1 MKINLKKFKIV
12 KSTNDTALKLIKKN
26 ISKPTLILSERQT
39 GGRGRIGKK
48 WISQKGN
55 LFISIFFDISRS
67 KIKSDKF
74 TFLNPFIIKDVLKK
88 YSKYKIIIKWP
99 NDLIIKKRK
108 LCGILQEV
116 ISYKNKKY
124 LIIGVGINTIVSPRS
139 TNFKSISL
147 LKCSKIKIKNNEI
160 LMQLKLAYEK
170 FITNSYNRDYN
181 YLKKTICKI

>member
-1 MKINLKKFKIV
+1 MNLRIIKFNSV
-12 KSTNDTALKLIKKN
+12 KSTNDEAIKMIKFNKLKSGIAVATN
-26 ISKPTLILSERQT
+26 QSK
-39 GGRGRIGKK
+39 GRGTMGKK
-48 WISQKGN
+48 WISKKGN
-55 LFISIFFDISRS
+55 LFISIFFDISKS
-67 KIKSDKF
+67 NIKRDKF
-74 TFLNPFIIKDVLKK
+74 SVFNPHIIKDVLKK

-99 NDLIIKKRK
+99 NDLIVKKRK

-124 LIIGVGINTIVSPRS
+124 LIIGVGINTFVSPMSR
-139 TNFKSISL
+139 NFKSISL

-170 FITNSYNRDYN
+170 FITNTYNKDYN